1 MVTGVFMQV
10 ESISDLNFGL
20 AALLL
25 HGVLFP
31 FWFKLMMFFA
41 DYPKKLKVF
50 G

>member
-10 ESISDLNFGL
+10 ESKSDLIFGL

-31 FWFKLMMFFA
+31 YLFKLMMFFA
-41 DYPKKLKVF
+41 DYPKRA
-50 G
+50 